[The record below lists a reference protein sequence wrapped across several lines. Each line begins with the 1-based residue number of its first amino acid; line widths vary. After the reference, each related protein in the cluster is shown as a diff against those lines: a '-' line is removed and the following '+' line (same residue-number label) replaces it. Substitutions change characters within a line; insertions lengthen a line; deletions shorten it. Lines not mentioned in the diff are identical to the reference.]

1 MYKPQSRFI
10 AHTAVAKFHCLGL
23 PTSAQQLYLLSNM
36 RGWAAASVALAV
48 LCGVHAEVVL
58 EALQRDD
65 TCADSGD
72 CDLSLAQLRG
82 LQESVP
88 SQEAEVALETKA
100 GRATAAADSAEVKRL
115 RIVNGCH
122 SKPMWIAHAIGAG
135 SGPDQNV
142 KILPGQFHDFPTPSH
157 LSATRFWP
165 KMGCDDSGHNCAI
178 GSSGGPGQICQ
189 FNPITGQED
198 YKNCAPPVDTKFEAS
213 FGENGA
219 PCNPKTPGGVEM
231 KGCDYVDISLV
242 DGWTLPVKLDIQGDC
257 RTATDQKVNVL
268 DCEGL
273 SLGLCPA
280 AERLTAAGIFADL
293 RAINPKTHKV
303 AGCYSPCSKL
313 LDTKW
318 SNKERPA
325 GRRPEESEVSPY
337 CCPTPPQTPESC
349 RAGPIT
355 GTSFLKTVHEK
366 CPGVYGYAYDDG
378 MGLMRCS
385 SATHYTVTYYCPA
398 DIPA

>member
-1 MYKPQSRFI
+1 MKGF
-10 AHTAVAKFHCLGL
+10 ATAFA
-23 PTSAQQLYLLSNM
+23 LLCSGA
-36 RGWAAASVALAV
+36 RAD
-48 LCGVHAEVVL
+48 VL
-58 EALQRDD
+58 EALQTDD
-65 TCADSGD
+65 TCQDAGD

-88 SQEAEVALETKA
+88 NQEDPTAELETNA
-100 GRATAAADSAEVKRL
+100 GRAMAAADSADVRRL
-115 RIVNGCH
+115 RIVNGCN

-142 KILPGQFHDFPTPSH
+142 KIMPGQWHDFPTPSH

-165 KMGCDDSGHNCAI
+165 KMGCDESGHNCAI
-178 GSSGGPGQICQ
+178 GSSGGPGQNCQ
-189 FNPITGQED
+189 FNPATGQVD

-257 RTATDQKVNVL
+257 RTATEQKVDVI

-280 AERLTAAGIFADL
+280 AEHLTAAGIFANL
-293 RAINPKTHKV
+293 RAINPNTHKV

-337 CCPTPPQTPESC
+337 CCPTPPQTPDSC

-355 GTSFLKTVHEK
+355 HTSFLKTVHDK
-366 CPGVYGYAYDDG
+366 CPGVYAYAYDDG